1 MNYTQNRKIMQVT
14 EMTLVVGVDIGSQ
27 YHYARAFDWRG
38 IEITRKAF
46 RFSND
51 LDGYEVFETWVRE
64 TAEKSAKMEVL
75 IGCEPTGH
83 YWYTLASYVRQ
94 HGMKLAF
101 VNPYH
106 VKQSKEMDDN
116 SPRKTDEKD
125 PKTIAKLVTEGRY
138 SFPYIPEGIY
148 AELREAVS
156 VRDQIVKAL
165 NEAANRIQRWL
176 TIYFPEYLKVY
187 KVFDSV
193 SGLAVLRQAPLPK
206 DVVKLGAGGIVE
218 LWHEKKIRAVGKKR
232 AQTLVEAAQS
242 SIGMPGGN
250 CARMD
255 LRLLLEDY
263 FTKKEQL
270 ERITAVLQE
279 ETLKVPNVEKLLT
292 IKGIGIITVAG
303 FLAEV
308 GDIGRFQSPKQ
319 IQKLAGL
326 EPKENSSG
334 KHKGR
339 TSISKRGRRKL
350 RRLLF
355 QAALP
360 LIRSNEDFR
369 EVYVYYTTRRDNPL
383 KGMQAM
389 IAVSC
394 KLIRIFYAL
403 LTHGY
408 EYSSTR
414 FRADI
419 LRPEQVKAA

>member
-14 EMTLVVGVDIGSQ
+14 ETTLVVGVDIGSQ
-27 YHYARAFDWRG
+27 WHYARAFDWRG
-38 IEITRKAF
+38 IELTRKVF
-46 RFSND
+46 RFSNN
-51 LDGYEVFETWVRE
+51 LDGYIAFEEWVKNIS
-64 TAEKSAKMEVL
+64 EKSAKMDIL

-83 YWYTLASYVRQ
+83 YWFTFAKYVKE

-116 SPRKTDEKD
+116 SPRKTDQKD

-138 SFPYIPEGIY
+138 SFPYIPDGIY
-148 AELREAVS
+148 AELREAIS

-165 NEAANRIQRWL
+165 NATANRIQRWL
-176 TIYFPEYLKVY
+176 KIYFPEYLEVY

-193 SGLAVLRQAPLPK
+193 SGLAVLKKAPLPK
-206 DVVKLGAGGIVE
+206 DVVEFGTDEIVKLWRENKLRG
-218 LWHEKKIRAVGKKR
+218 VGKKR
-232 AQTLVEAAQS
+232 ALTLVAAAKRS
-242 SIGMPGGN
+242 VGLPGGN
-250 CARMD
+250 CARME
-255 LRLLLEDY
+255 LQLLLEDY
-263 FTKKEQL
+263 SKKKEQL
-270 ERITAVLQE
+270 DLITAALQE
-279 ETLKVPNVEKLLT
+279 ETLKVPNVEKLLAV
-292 IKGIGIITVAG
+292 KGVGIITVAG

-308 GDIGRFQSPKQ
+308 GDIGRFTSPKQ

-339 TSISKRGRRKL
+339 SSISKRGRRKL

-355 QAALP
+355 QVVLP
-360 LIRSNEDFR
+360 LIRNNEDFR
-369 EVYVYYTTRRDNPL
+369 EVYTYYTTRKDNPL

-389 IAVSC
+389 IAVCC
-394 KLIRIFYAL
+394 KVIRIFYAL
-403 LTHGY
+403 LTHGMD
-408 EYSSTR
+408 YSGTR

-419 LRPEQVKAA
+419 IRPESTKAA

>member
-14 EMTLVVGVDIGSQ
+14 ETTLVVGVDIGSQ

-83 YWYTLASYVRQ
+83 YWYALASYVRQ

-165 NEAANRIQRWL
+165 NEATNRIQRWL

-206 DVVKLGAGGIVE
+206 DVVKLGADGIVG
-218 LWHEKKIRAVGKKR
+218 LWREKKIRAVGKKR

-279 ETLKVPNVEKLLT
+279 ETLKVPNVERLLT

>member
-193 SGLAVLRQAPLPK
+193 SGLAVLWQAPLPK
-206 DVVKLGAGGIVE
+206 DVVKLGVGGIVE

>member
-1 MNYTQNRKIMQVT
+1 MNYTQNRKIKQVT
-14 EMTLVVGVDIGSQ
+14 EKTLVVGVDIGSQ
-27 YHYARAFDWRG
+27 WHYARAFDWRG
-38 IEITRKAF
+38 IELTRKVL

-51 LDGYEVFETWVRE
+51 LNGYIAFEEWVQSVSE
-64 TAEKSAKMEVL
+64 ESAKMDII

-83 YWYTLASYVRQ
+83 YWFTFAKYVKE

-116 SPRKTDEKD
+116 SPRKTDQKD

-148 AELREAVS
+148 AELREAMS

-165 NEAANRIQRWL
+165 NATSNRIQRWL
-176 TIYFPEYLKVY
+176 KIYFPEYREVY
-187 KVFDSV
+187 KIFDSV
-193 SGLAVLRQAPLPK
+193 SGLLVLKKAPLPK
-206 DVVKLGAGGIVE
+206 DVVEFGADEIVKLWRENKLRG
-218 LWHEKKIRAVGKKR
+218 VGKKR
-232 AQTLVEAAQS
+232 ALTLVAAAKRS
-242 SIGMPGGN
+242 VGLPGGN
-250 CARMD
+250 CARLD
-255 LRLLLEDY
+255 LQLLLEDY
-263 FTKKEQL
+263 SKKKEQL
-270 ERITAVLQE
+270 DRITAALQE
-279 ETLKVPNVEKLLT
+279 ETLKVPNVEKLLAV
-292 IKGIGIITVAG
+292 KGVGIITVAG

-308 GDIGRFQSPKQ
+308 GDIRRFTSPKQ

-339 TSISKRGRRKL
+339 ASISKRGRRKL

-355 QAALP
+355 QVVLP

-369 EVYVYYTTRRDNPL
+369 EVYTYYTTRKDNPL

-394 KLIRIFYAL
+394 KVIRIFYAL
-403 LTHGY
+403 LTHGLD
-408 EYSSTR
+408 YSSTR

-419 LRPEQVKAA
+419 IRPKPARAA

>member
-14 EMTLVVGVDIGSQ
+14 ETTLVVGVDIGSQ

-51 LDGYEVFETWVRE
+51 LDGYAAFETWVRE

-83 YWYTLASYVRQ
+83 YWYTFARYVSQ
-94 HGMKLAF
+94 HGMKLAL

-116 SPRKTDEKD
+116 SPRKTDDKD

-148 AELREAVS
+148 AELREAMS

-165 NEAANRIQRWL
+165 NAAANRIQRWL

-193 SGLAVLRQAPLPK
+193 SGLTVLWQAPLPE
-206 DVVKLGAGGIVE
+206 DVVNLGADGIVG

-232 AQTLVEAAQS
+232 AQTLIEAARS
-242 SIGMPGGN
+242 SIGMPGGS

-255 LRLLLEDY
+255 LHLLLEDY

-270 ERITAVLQE
+270 ERITAVLQNE
-279 ETLKVPNVEKLLT
+279 ILKVPNVEKLLAM
-292 IKGIGIITVAG
+292 KGIGIITVAG

-360 LIRSNEDFR
+360 LIRNNEDFR
-369 EVYVYYTTRRDNPL
+369 DVYTYYTTRKDNPL

-389 IAVSC
+389 VAVSC

-414 FRADI
+414 FRTDI

>member
-14 EMTLVVGVDIGSQ
+14 ETTLVVGVDIGSQ
-27 YHYARAFDWRG
+27 WHYARAFDWRG
-38 IEITRKAF
+38 IELTRKVF
-46 RFSND
+46 RFNNY
-51 LDGYEVFETWVRE
+51 LDGYVAFEEWVKSVS
-64 TAEKSAKMEVL
+64 EKSAKMDIL

-83 YWYTLASYVRQ
+83 YWFTFAKYVKE

-116 SPRKTDEKD
+116 SPRKTDQKD
-125 PKTIAKLVTEGRY
+125 PKTVAKLVTEGRY

-148 AELREAVS
+148 AELREAMS

-165 NEAANRIQRWL
+165 NATSNRIQRWL
-176 TIYFPEYLKVY
+176 KIYFPEYLEVY

-193 SGLAVLRQAPLPK
+193 SGLEVLKKAPLPK
-206 DVVKLGAGGIVE
+206 DVIELGVDGIVN
-218 LWHEKKIRAVGKKR
+218 LWREKKLRAVGKKR
-232 AQTLVEAAQS
+232 ALTLVAAAKR
-242 SIGMPGGN
+242 SIGLAGGN
-250 CARMD
+250 CARLD
-255 LRLLLEDY
+255 LQLLLEDY
-263 FTKKEQL
+263 SKKKEQL
-270 ERITAVLQE
+270 DRITAALQE
-279 ETLKVPNVEKLLT
+279 ETLKVPNVEKLLAV
-292 IKGIGIITVAG
+292 KGVGIITVAG

-308 GDIGRFQSPKQ
+308 GDIGRFTSPKQ

-334 KHKGR
+334 KHKGCS
-339 TSISKRGRRKL
+339 SISKRGRRKL

-355 QAALP
+355 QVVLP

-369 EVYVYYTTRRDNPL
+369 EVYTYYTTRKDNPL

-394 KLIRIFYAL
+394 KVIRIFYAL
-403 LTHGY
+403 LTQGMD
-408 EYSSTR
+408 YSSTR

-419 LRPEQVKAA
+419 IRPEPAKAA

>member
-1 MNYTQNRKIMQVT
+1 M
-14 EMTLVVGVDIGSQ
+14 DI
-27 YHYARAFDWRG
+27 
-38 IEITRKAF
+38 
-46 RFSND
+46 
-51 LDGYEVFETWVRE
+51 
-64 TAEKSAKMEVL
+64 L

-83 YWYTLASYVRQ
+83 YWFTFAKYVKER
-94 HGMKLAF
+94 GMKLAL

-116 SPRKTDEKD
+116 SPRKTNQKD

-148 AELREAVS
+148 AELRGAMS

-165 NEAANRIQRWL
+165 DATSNRIQRWL
-176 TIYFPEYLKVY
+176 KLYFPEYLEVY

-193 SGLAVLRQAPLPK
+193 SGLLVLKKAPLPK
-206 DVVKLGAGGIVE
+206 DVVELGADEIVK
-218 LWHEKKIRAVGKKR
+218 LWRENKLRAVGKKR
-232 AQTLVEAAQS
+232 ALTLVAAAKRV
-242 SIGMPGGN
+242 GPGWWRLCMVGST
-250 CARMD
+250 AFAG
-255 LRLLLEDY
+255 RLLP
-263 FTKKEQL
+263 KKGQL
-270 ERITAVLQE
+270 DRITAALQE
-279 ETLKVPNVEKLLT
+279 ETLKVPNVEKLLAV
-292 IKGIGIITVAG
+292 KGVGIITVAG

-308 GDIGRFQSPKQ
+308 GDIGRFTSPKQ

-339 TSISKRGRRKL
+339 LSISKRGRRKL

-355 QAALP
+355 QVVLP

-369 EVYVYYTTRRDNPL
+369 EVYTYYTTRKDNPL

-394 KLIRIFYAL
+394 KVIRIFYAL
-403 LTHGY
+403 LTHGMD
-408 EYSSTR
+408 YSSTR

-419 LRPEQVKAA
+419 TRPEPAKAPDTSKAAIRESVRLQRCRIAGMH

>member
-1 MNYTQNRKIMQVT
+1 MNYTQNRKIAQVT
-14 EMTLVVGVDIGSQ
+14 ETTLVVGVDIGSQ

-51 LDGYEVFETWVRE
+51 LDGYAAFEIWVRE
-64 TAEKSAKMEVL
+64 TVEKSAKMEVL

-83 YWYTLASYVRQ
+83 YWYTFARYIGL

-148 AELREAVS
+148 AELREAMS

-165 NEAANRIQRWL
+165 NMAANRIQRWL

-193 SGLAVLRQAPLPK
+193 SGLAVLQQAPLPE
-206 DVVKLGAGGIVE
+206 DVVKLGAEGIVE
-218 LWHEKKIRAVGKKR
+218 LWRNKKIRAVGKKR
-232 AQTLVEAAQS
+232 AQTLIKAAQS

-255 LRLLLEDY
+255 LKLLLEDY
-263 FTKKEQL
+263 FTKKQQL
-270 ERITAVLQE
+270 ECVTAVLQKE
-279 ETLKVPNVEKLLT
+279 VLKVPNAQKLLSV
-292 IKGIGIITVAG
+292 KGIGIITVAG

-319 IQKLAGL
+319 VQKLAGL

-339 TSISKRGRRKL
+339 TSISRRGRRKL

-369 EVYVYYTTRRDNPL
+369 EVYVYYTTRKDNPL
-383 KGMQAM
+383 KGIQAL
-389 IAVSC
+389 IAVGC

-403 LTHGY
+403 LTHGF

-419 LRPEQVKAA
+419 LRPGMAIAA

>member
-1 MNYTQNRKIMQVT
+1 
-14 EMTLVVGVDIGSQ
+14 
-27 YHYARAFDWRG
+27 
-38 IEITRKAF
+38 
-46 RFSND
+46 
-51 LDGYEVFETWVRE
+51 
-64 TAEKSAKMEVL
+64 
-75 IGCEPTGH
+75 
-83 YWYTLASYVRQ
+83 
-94 HGMKLAF
+94 MKLAF

-148 AELREAVS
+148 AELREAMS

-165 NEAANRIQRWL
+165 NAAANRIQRWL

-193 SGLAVLRQAPLPK
+193 SGLTVLWQAPLPE
-206 DVVKLGAGGIVE
+206 DVVNLGADGIVG

-232 AQTLVEAAQS
+232 AQTLIEAARS
-242 SIGMPGGN
+242 SIGMPGGS

-255 LRLLLEDY
+255 LHLLLEDY

-270 ERITAVLQE
+270 ERITEVLQE
-279 ETLKVPNVEKLLT
+279 ETLKVPNVEKLLA

-360 LIRSNEDFR
+360 LIRNNEDFR
-369 EVYVYYTTRRDNPL
+369 DVYTYYTTRKDNPL

-389 IAVSC
+389 VAVSC

-403 LTHGY
+403 LTHGH

>member
-14 EMTLVVGVDIGSQ
+14 ETSLVVGVDIGSQ

-51 LDGYEVFETWVRE
+51 LDGYAAFETWVRE

-83 YWYTLASYVRQ
+83 YWYTFARHVSQ

-148 AELREAVS
+148 AELREAMS
-156 VRDQIVKAL
+156 VRAQIVKAL
-165 NEAANRIQRWL
+165 NAAANRIQRWL

-193 SGLAVLRQAPLPK
+193 SGLTVLWQAPLPE
-206 DVVKLGAGGIVE
+206 DVVNLGADGIVG

-232 AQTLVEAAQS
+232 AQTLIEAARS
-242 SIGMPGGN
+242 SIGMPGGS

-255 LRLLLEDY
+255 LHLLLEDY

-270 ERITAVLQE
+270 ERITEVLQE
-279 ETLKVPNVEKLLT
+279 ETLKVPNVEKLLA

-360 LIRSNEDFR
+360 LIRNNEHFL
-369 EVYVYYTTRRDNPL
+369 E
-383 KGMQAM
+383 M
-389 IAVSC
+389 
-394 KLIRIFYAL
+394 
-403 LTHGY
+403 
-408 EYSSTR
+408 
-414 FRADI
+414 
-419 LRPEQVKAA
+419 

>member
-1 MNYTQNRKIMQVT
+1 MNYTQNRKIAQVT
-14 EMTLVVGVDIGSQ
+14 ESTLVVGVDIGSQ
-27 YHYARAFDWRG
+27 WHYARAFDWRG
-38 IEITRKAF
+38 IEITKKAF

-51 LDGYEVFETWVRE
+51 LDGYTAFEKWVRE
-64 TAEKSAKMEVL
+64 TAKNSAKMEVL

-83 YWYTLASYVRQ
+83 YWYTFARYVGL

-138 SFPYIPEGIY
+138 SFPYLPEGIY

-156 VRDQIVKAL
+156 VRDQIVKAM
-165 NEAANRIQRWL
+165 NAAANRIQRWL

-193 SGLAVLRQAPLPK
+193 SGLTMLWQAPLPE
-206 DVVKLGAGGIVE
+206 DVVKLGADGIVA
-218 LWHEKKIRAVGKKR
+218 LWHEKKLRAVGKKR
-232 AQTLVEAAQS
+232 AQTLIEAAKS

-250 CARMD
+250 CAKMD
-255 LRLLLEDY
+255 LHLLLEDY

-279 ETLKVPNVEKLLT
+279 ELLKVPNSEKLLAV
-292 IKGIGIITVAG
+292 KGIGIITVAG

-308 GDIGRFQSPKQ
+308 GDLRRFTSPKQ

-355 QAALP
+355 QAVLP

-369 EVYVYYTTRRDNPL
+369 EVYTYYSTRKDNPL
-383 KGMQAM
+383 KGTQAV
-389 IAVSC
+389 IAVGC
-394 KLIRIFYAL
+394 KLIRIFYVL
-403 LTHGY
+403 LSHGAD
-408 EYSSTR
+408 YSSTR

-419 LRPEQVKAA
+419 LRPGQAKAA

>member
-14 EMTLVVGVDIGSQ
+14 ETSLVVGVDIGSQ

-51 LDGYEVFETWVRE
+51 LDGYAAFETWVRE

-83 YWYTLASYVRQ
+83 YWYTFARHVSQ

-148 AELREAVS
+148 AELREAMS

-165 NEAANRIQRWL
+165 NAAANRIQRWL

-193 SGLAVLRQAPLPK
+193 SGLTVLWQAPLPE
-206 DVVKLGAGGIVE
+206 DVVNLGADGIVE
-218 LWHEKKIRAVGKKR
+218 RWHEKKRRAGWKNR
-232 AQTLVEAAQS
+232 AQTLIEAAQRC
-242 SIGMPGGN
+242 IGMPGGS

-255 LRLLLEDY
+255 LHL
-263 FTKKEQL
+263 
-270 ERITAVLQE
+270 V
-279 ETLKVPNVEKLLT
+279 V
-292 IKGIGIITVAG
+292 
-303 FLAEV
+303 
-308 GDIGRFQSPKQ
+308 
-319 IQKLAGL
+319 
-326 EPKENSSG
+326 
-334 KHKGR
+334 
-339 TSISKRGRRKL
+339 
-350 RRLLF
+350 
-355 QAALP
+355 
-360 LIRSNEDFR
+360 
-369 EVYVYYTTRRDNPL
+369 
-383 KGMQAM
+383 
-389 IAVSC
+389 
-394 KLIRIFYAL
+394 
-403 LTHGY
+403 
-408 EYSSTR
+408 
-414 FRADI
+414 
-419 LRPEQVKAA
+419 

>member
-14 EMTLVVGVDIGSQ
+14 ETTLVVGVDIGSQ
-27 YHYARAFDWRG
+27 WHYARAFDWRG
-38 IEITRKAF
+38 IELTRKVF

-51 LDGYEVFETWVRE
+51 LDGYIAFEEWVQNVS
-64 TAEKSAKMEVL
+64 EKSAKMDIL

-83 YWYTLASYVRQ
+83 YWFTFAKYVKER
-94 HGMKLAF
+94 GMKLAF

-116 SPRKTDEKD
+116 SPRKTDQKD

-148 AELREAVS
+148 AELREAIS

-165 NEAANRIQRWL
+165 NATSNRIQRWL
-176 TIYFPEYLKVY
+176 KIYFPEYLEVY
-187 KVFDSV
+187 KVFNSV
-193 SGLAVLRQAPLPK
+193 SGLAVLKKAPLPK
-206 DVVKLGAGGIVE
+206 DVIELGVDGIVN
-218 LWHEKKIRAVGKKR
+218 LWREKKLRAVGKKR
-232 AQTLVEAAQS
+232 ALTLVAAAKR
-242 SIGMPGGN
+242 SIGLTGGN
-250 CARMD
+250 CARLD
-255 LRLLLEDY
+255 LQLLLEDY
-263 FTKKEQL
+263 SEKKEQL
-270 ERITAVLQE
+270 DRITAALQE
-279 ETLKVPNVEKLLT
+279 ETLKVPNVEKLLAV
-292 IKGIGIITVAG
+292 KCVGIITVAG

-308 GDIGRFQSPKQ
+308 GDIGRFTSPKQ

-339 TSISKRGRRKL
+339 SSISKRGRRKL

-355 QAALP
+355 QVVLP

-369 EVYVYYTTRRDNPL
+369 EVYTYYTTRKDNPL

-394 KLIRIFYAL
+394 K
-403 LTHGY
+403 
-408 EYSSTR
+408 
-414 FRADI
+414 
-419 LRPEQVKAA
+419 V